1 MTTLNLLYKKSI
13 PITSDISIVVPT
25 VGEILDNEDEHNDI
39 ISSLTAMPIDMM
51 VQLDDVG
58 IDFSE
63 INAYDLFI
71 LMFRSLKN
79 MDTKLVFGDLD
90 LTKFDVI
97 RDDKTRKF
105 RVECKQTGVVID
117 RAIHTTIA
125 STIRKIYHLEQ
136 NRRRPANQEAKEY
149 MIHRAREK
157 MARRKNRQEIS
168 RLESLIIAMVNTEQ
182 FKYNYEQV
190 GDLTIYQFNESVYQI
205 IHKVDCEHKLNAVYA
220 GTLSPSDLS
229 QDELNWLSHK

>member
-1 MTTLNLLYKKSI
+1 MSTINLLYKDKI
-13 PITSDISIVVPT
+13 PVTSDISIVVPT

-51 VQLDDVG
+51 VPLDDIG

-71 LMFRSLKN
+71 LMFNGLKKMN
-79 MDTKLVFGDLD
+79 TKLVFGNLD
-90 LTKFDVI
+90 LSDFEVI
-97 RDDKTRKF
+97 RDDNTKRF
-105 RVECKQTGVVID
+105 RVECASTGVVID
-117 RAIHTTIA
+117 RGIHSAIA
-125 STIRKIYHLEQ
+125 STLRRLYHLEQ

-149 MIHRAREK
+149 MIQRAREK
-157 MARRKNRQEIS
+157 MTRRKNRQEGS
-168 RLESLIIAMVNTEQ
+168 QLEALIVAMVNTEQ

-190 GDLTIYQFNESVYQI
+190 RDMTIYQFNESVYQI

-220 GTLSPSDLS
+220 GTINPSELS
-229 QDELNWLSHK
+229 QKELNWLSYK